1 MQKRKGNLAMAD
13 EFSFIKTTKE
23 RDTFIKGIDELTASL
38 YSASGVS
45 NVKLPEDHYS
55 AEMLSYF
62 EKILTE
68 SSRLHP
74 NVVRETLSGLKKKIL
89 GFLVLKIT
97 LSFEPTSDFY
107 SYLSSFFTESLN
119 HKVVLDCVINPVMGG
134 GITIETKGLYKD
146 YSLSKVIDQLFS
158 EHRDEIGGMVG

>member
-1 MQKRKGNLAMAD
+1 MQKRKGNLAMVD
-13 EFSFIKTTKE
+13 EFSFIKTTKD

-45 NVKLPEDHYS
+45 NVKLPQDHYS
-55 AEMLSYF
+55 AEMLAYYQ
-62 EKILTE
+62 KLLTE

-74 NVVRETLSGLKKKIL
+74 NVIRETLSALKKKIM
-89 GFLVLKIT
+89 GFLVLKVT
-97 LSFEPTSDFY
+97 LSFEPSSDFY

-119 HKVVLDCVINPVMGG
+119 HKVVLDCVLNPAMGG

-146 YSLSKVIDQLFS
+146 YSLSKVIDNVFS
-158 EHRDEIGGMVG
+158 EHREEIGGMIG